1 MQQAPKIGPKCSNKL
16 SVHTGRLH
24 IKVRK
29 TPTTENRSSFR
40 LPFRKVLL
48 PDVFL
53 WKTSANLQHLT
64 MLEEHKEC
72 LDKRGSISKIHSNE
86 YYTAVMEEDLQR
98 IEDLIEKHGSNFLI
112 EPQGKVYKEAFC
124 KVNATML
131 PSYKILQGSF
141 YACKQVSLHRNKER
155 KQLW

>member
-1 MQQAPKIGPKCSNKL
+1 
-16 SVHTGRLH
+16 
-24 IKVRK
+24 
-29 TPTTENRSSFR
+29 
-40 LPFRKVLL
+40 
-48 PDVFL
+48 
-53 WKTSANLQHLT
+53 

-131 PSYKILQGSF
+131 PSYTARIFLCLQASLTSQ
-141 YACKQVSLHRNKER
+141 KQRKKTTLIANKCQLFIG
-155 KQLW
+155 KQET

>member
-1 MQQAPKIGPKCSNKL
+1 
-16 SVHTGRLH
+16 
-24 IKVRK
+24 
-29 TPTTENRSSFR
+29 
-40 LPFRKVLL
+40 
-48 PDVFL
+48 
-53 WKTSANLQHLT
+53 

-131 PSYKILQGSF
+131 PSTIYHQ
-141 YACKQVSLHRNKER
+141 YCKDLFMLASKSHFTETKKENNFDS
-155 KQLW
+155 K

>member
-1 MQQAPKIGPKCSNKL
+1 
-16 SVHTGRLH
+16 
-24 IKVRK
+24 
-29 TPTTENRSSFR
+29 
-40 LPFRKVLL
+40 
-48 PDVFL
+48 
-53 WKTSANLQHLT
+53 

-141 YACKQVSLHRNKER
+141 MLASKSHFTETKKENNFDS
-155 KQLW
+155 K